1 MLGENIKTLRK
12 QKGYSQDTLAAQLNV
27 VRQTISKW
35 EKGHSVPDAEMLE
48 RIATVF
54 EVSVSKLLGNNI
66 PESDNSSDING
77 IVKQLA
83 ILNEQLANQ
92 NRNRKLILKIV
103 LISIASLIL
112 ICVMSFAL
120 LLPLYG
126 IKSSSAITASVELY
140 CTLDGEEYSYE
151 ITYDEQNRVI
161 TTAGDEWINE
171 HIQTEQYT
179 DANILI
185 SQIEDYFTEHGGTCE
200 IIDDME

>member
-77 IVKQLA
+77 IVKQLV

-103 LISIASLIL
+103 LISIASPAAIATTV
-112 ICVMSFAL
+112 ITVIFNSPVASFI
-120 LLPLYG
+120 Y
-126 IKSSSAITASVELY
+126 KSSFLY
-140 CTLDGEEYSYE
+140 
-151 ITYDEQNRVI
+151 
-161 TTAGDEWINE
+161 
-171 HIQTEQYT
+171 
-179 DANILI
+179 LI
-185 SQIEDYFTEHGGTCE
+185 SIN
-200 IIDDME
+200 